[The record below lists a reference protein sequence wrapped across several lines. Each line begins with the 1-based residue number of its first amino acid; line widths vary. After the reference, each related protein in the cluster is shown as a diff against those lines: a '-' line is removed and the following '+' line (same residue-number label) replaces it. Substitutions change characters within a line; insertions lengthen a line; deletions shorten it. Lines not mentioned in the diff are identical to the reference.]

1 MTARMTLEEK
11 LSGAKKAKDTRRL
24 KKFIDH
30 EGKVYTD
37 LTDFWLES
45 YYGDYEP
52 DAGLDQIMSI
62 LSNSR

>member
-1 MTARMTLEEK
+1 MSKYDEK
-11 LSGAKKAKDTRRL
+11 VAGAMKVKDTRRL
-24 KKFIDH
+24 RKFKDRN
-30 EGKVYTD
+30 GKVYTD

-52 DAGLDQIMSI
+52 DAGFDQIMSI